1 MKHTLK
7 VTLILVTVFFL
18 SQIVGLAI
26 TNQYIDHQTTAETGN
41 VTWAPLPYDFARPE
55 VEGGSAFGTI
65 LAAILIGTIL
75 VLVLI
80 KFKKVN
86 WWRIWFLLA
95 VIVTLSFAFS
105 AFLNQWIA
113 LILAITLGVLKIFRP
128 SIIVQNLTELFIY
141 GGLAAIFVPI
151 LNIFWVFMLLIA
163 ISIYDMIAVWQSKHM
178 IKLAKFQTKSKV
190 FAGLLL
196 PYRLKKPNK
205 PKTFEKLEKSK
216 ISQVKKHYKLKKVGI
231 KTAILGG
238 GDVGF
243 PLIFAGVVMKD
254 LMLVNPVLIGFL
266 KVLIIPVFVSIA
278 LLLLFL
284 KSKKD
289 KFYPAMP
296 FIFAGCIVGFIA
308 LKLIEFLL

>member
-7 VTLILVTVFFL
+7 VTIILVVVFFL
-18 SQIVGLAI
+18 SQIIGLAI
-26 TNQYIDHQTTAETGN
+26 TNEYIDHQTTTATGD
-41 VTWAPLPYDFARPE
+41 VTWTALPYNFTRPE
-55 VEGGSAFGTI
+55 IEGGSAFTTMI
-65 LAAILIGTIL
+65 AAILIGTLL

-80 KFKKVN
+80 KLKKVN
-86 WWRIWFLLA
+86 WWRIWFLFA
-95 VIVTLSFAFS
+95 VVVTLSFAFS
-105 AFLNQWIA
+105 AFINQWIA
-113 LILAITLGVLKIFRP
+113 LILAVFLGIYKIFRP
-128 SIIVQNLTELFIY
+128 NIIVQNLTELFIY

-151 LNIFWVFMLLIA
+151 LNLFWVFMLLIA

-196 PYRLKKPNK
+196 PYKLGRRGKKETLKKS
-205 PKTFEKLEKSK
+205 EKIKD
-216 ISQVKKHYKLKKVGI
+216 VKLKKAYKVKKVGI

-254 LMLVNPVLIGFL
+254 LMLMNPELIGFL
-266 KVLIIPVFVSIA
+266 KALIIPVFVSIA
-278 LLLLFL
+278 LFGLFV

-289 KFYPAMP
+289 RFYPAMP
-296 FIFAGCIVGFIA
+296 FISIGCLIGFIA
-308 LKLIEFLL
+308 LKLIEFLI

>member
-7 VTLILVTVFFL
+7 VTLILVAVFFL
-18 SQIVGLAI
+18 SQLIGLAI
-26 TNQYIDHQTTAETGN
+26 TNQYIDHQITTTTGN
-41 VTWAPLPYDFARPE
+41 VTWTPLPYDFTRPE
-55 VEGGSAFGTI
+55 VEGGSAFVTI
-65 LAAILIGTIL
+65 LAAILIGTLL
-75 VLVLI
+75 VLILI

-95 VIVTLSFAFS
+95 VVVTLSFAFS
-105 AFLNQWIA
+105 AFLNQWVA
-113 LILAITLGVLKIFRP
+113 LVLAVILGILKIFRP

-151 LNIFWVFMLLIA
+151 LNLFWVFMLLIA

-196 PYRLKKPNK
+196 PYSKPSAKK
-205 PKTFEKLEKSK
+205 
-216 ISQVKKHYKLKKVGI
+216 IKKVPKGYKIKKTGI

-254 LMLVNPVLIGFL
+254 LMLVNPELIGFL

-296 FIFAGCIVGFIA
+296 FISIGCIVGFII
-308 LKLIEFLL
+308 LRLVEFLI